1 MQTIPPLD
9 LIDQY
14 FIPALDVVG
23 DRYEKG
29 KIFLPQLM
37 QSAEA
42 VKASFEVL
50 KANFSEGEKTASKG
64 KIIVATVLGD
74 IHDIG
79 KNIAKM
85 LLENYG
91 YDVIDLGKDVPIEK
105 VVQTAKEQK
114 IQLVGLS
121 ALMTTTV
128 KNMKDTIT
136 AIRDAGLNCKVMV
149 GGAVLNEEY
158 ADFVGADYYV
168 KDGREGV
175 QIAQRLFNE

>member
-1 MQTIPPLD
+1 MLQTIPPLD

-105 VVQTAKEQK
+105 VVQTAKR
-114 IQLVGLS
+114 
-121 ALMTTTV
+121 A
-128 KNMKDTIT
+128 KDSISWIKRTDDNYSKKYE
-136 AIRDAGLNCKVMV
+136 R
-149 GGAVLNEEY
+149 Y
-158 ADFVGADYYV
+158 DYRYPGCWI
-168 KDGREGV
+168 KLQGNGRRRS
-175 QIAQRLFNE
+175 IK

>member
-1 MQTIPPLD
+1 MCIRDSYYIEKYANADQTTAAVAGDLDLKDMIIQGRKEEAAVKVQEMLQTIPPLD

-91 YDVIDLGKDVPIEK
+91 YRCV
-105 VVQTAKEQK
+105 
-114 IQLVGLS
+114 
-121 ALMTTTV
+121 
-128 KNMKDTIT
+128 
-136 AIRDAGLNCKVMV
+136 
-149 GGAVLNEEY
+149 
-158 ADFVGADYYV
+158 
-168 KDGREGV
+168 
-175 QIAQRLFNE
+175 